1 LDSSPSEKP
10 GQESNSSSDSQLS
23 QKPDGFRSVTR
34 LVVGGLAIGLEE
46 LFSRLSKWEGET
58 SQQAEAPS
66 KQTGQIYTTLP
77 EQDQAERDESD
88 SQTVRYALVG
98 LVFEAQDAIRERAK
112 SLSKAERAI
121 FRWSDPIIK
130 PVYSNRL
137 IAPARRRFDHF
148 VERGQHEVDRWVN
161 IGRQEETHSKALT
174 LVAINQTVDDTIGSF
189 ADNPEIQGLITTQT
203 TGLVEEIVE
212 EVRERS
218 FGVDLFLEG
227 IIRMILRRK
236 PRYQLPTPPIVVQK
250 RAKTLRPVRQVKKIK
265 GTTQLR

>member
-1 LDSSPSEKP
+1 MDTSPSQKP
-10 GQESNSSSDSQLS
+10 DQESNTLPDPHLS
-23 QKPDGFRSVTR
+23 QGSDGFRSVTR
-34 LVVGGLAIGLEE
+34 LVVGGLAIGLTE

-66 KQTGQIYTTLP
+66 KEAGQIFTTLP
-77 EQDQAERDESD
+77 QQDQAEREESD

-98 LVFEAQDAIRERAK
+98 LVFEAQDALKESAK
-112 SLSKAERAI
+112 TLSKAERAI
-121 FRWSDPIIK
+121 FRWSNPIIK

-137 IAPARRRFDHF
+137 LAPARRRFDHF

-174 LVAINQTVDDTIGSF
+174 LVAINETVDDTIGSF
-189 ADNPEIQGLITTQT
+189 ADNPEIQQLITTQT

-212 EVRERS
+212 EVRERT

-227 IIRMILRRK
+227 IIRMILRSK
-236 PRYQLPTPPIVVQK
+236 PRYQLPSPPLVVQN
-250 RAKTLRPVRQVKKIK
+250 RAKSLRPVRQVTKIK
-265 GTTQLR
+265 GTPQPR